1 MADTPS
7 RLSEVN
13 RIGLTLPKLIW
24 SVAWLAGQGTA
35 ALTLAVLGAQVDTF
49 HRLSMGPLYLAL
61 AWTCLWAMVAVGW
74 MFLSYAYWI
83 ATGGLWLLGRNW
95 AALMVSVVG
104 GTISAILTA
113 FIIGVIRT
121 FIGSV

>member
-1 MADTPS
+1 MADAPS
-7 RLSEVN
+7 DLAEKP
-13 RIGLTLPKLIW
+13 RIVLTLPKLIW
-24 SVAWLAGQGTA
+24 CVAWLAGQGTA

-61 AWTCLWAMVAVGW
+61 AWTCLWLMVAVGW
-74 MFLSYAYWI
+74 MLLSYAYWT
-83 ATGGLWLLGRNW
+83 AMVGLLELDRQR

-104 GTISAILTA
+104 GTIWVCLTA